1 MLILT
6 RRNEETIKIGDD
18 ISIKILN
25 IKGGQVRVG
34 VSAPKYIPVHRE
46 EVYHRQLKNGHS
58 ITGAR

>member
-18 ISIKILN
+18 ISVTILD

-34 VSAPKYIPVHRE
+34 VFVS
-46 EVYHRQLKNGHS
+46 
-58 ITGAR
+58 